1 MVQRSITEHQT
12 SIEISVPIPPEEIKR
27 TLERI
32 LNSRH
37 FSQAPKKRKFV
48 QLICD
53 YHLAGRAKEINE
65 HLIGLEVYERSDRY
79 SPAEDPVVR
88 VAAHDVR
95 KRLEQY
101 YLHEGRN
108 DEVRL
113 EIPIGSYEPVF
124 KHSSDVP
131 AEIET
136 HPTGSQGGAHALVA
150 IQDRST
156 QPAQSE
162 NESRRGRLALVIG
175 ALAAVAIILITI
187 NVWRKNQA
195 TGSTAEQDIYSPVW
209 GPFFSSQDPTIQ
221 VLSNPP
227 VYVLVNKS
235 DPDVLRKNSIEL
247 SKESSKELFDLL
259 KQTGQNEPEYLAPP
273 KLYLS
278 PVSHTG
284 IGEAIGAHLITSLF
298 RSRGLG
304 ITLKQSRNLT
314 GEDLK
319 DRNLIM
325 LGGRWSNAW
334 AGKMPVKEEFYFTP
348 QISIAN
354 PKPQPGEE
362 SEYMTKFDEQT
373 GQILEDYAMITVKP
387 SAQSKNVIMALEGL
401 RGVGTGAAAELITN
415 KIHLAEI
422 NQRLRRLAG
431 PNGLPRYYQILL
443 KAEVENNVATKLSP
457 VAVHKI
463 EDEERRVDRE
473 ERKLEGEERRLDN
486 EERRTKNEER
496 RAGIEERR
504 AKIEERRAKIE
515 EGRAR
520 HHR

>member
-1 MVQRSITEHQT
+1 MGQRFITEHQT
-12 SIEISVPIPPEEIKR
+12 SAEIGVSISPEDIR
-27 TLERI
+27 QALDRI

-53 YHLAGRAKEINE
+53 YYLAGRAKEINE
-65 HLIGLEVYERSDRY
+65 HLIGLEVYERRDRY

-101 YLHEGRN
+101 YLHEGRE

-124 KHSSDVP
+124 KLASDVP
-131 AEIET
+131 AEIEAN
-136 HPTGSQGGAHALVA
+136 SAGAQNLSTT
-150 IQDRST
+150 QDRNP
-156 QPAQSE
+156 QPAQLE
-162 NESRRGRLALVIG
+162 NEGRKWRPAWAVG
-175 ALAAVAIILITI
+175 ALAAVAIIFLTI
-187 NVWRKNQA
+187 NAWRKNQA
-195 TGSTAEQDIYSPVW
+195 PGLRTEQDIYGPVW
-209 GPFFSSQDPTIQ
+209 GPFFTSKDPTIQ

-227 VYVLVNKS
+227 VYVPVNKA

-247 SKESSKELFDLL
+247 SKEHSKELFDLL
-259 KQTGQNEPEYLAPP
+259 EKTGRSEPEYLAAP

-284 IGEAIGAHLITSLF
+284 IGEAIGAHLITGLF

-334 AGKMPVKEEFYFTP
+334 AGKMPVKEEFYFTS

-362 SEYMTKFDEQT
+362 PEYRTRFDERT
-373 GQILEDYAMITVKP
+373 GQILEDYALITVKP

-401 RGVGTGAAAELITN
+401 RGVGTGAAAEMITN
-415 KIHLAEI
+415 DIYLAEI
-422 NQRLRRLAG
+422 NRRLRSLAG
-431 PNGLPRYYQILL
+431 SNGLPHYYQILL
-443 KAEVENNVATKLSP
+443 KAEVENNVATKLSLL
-457 VAVHKI
+457 AVHTI
-463 EDEERRVDRE
+463 ED
-473 ERKLEGEERRLDN
+473 
-486 EERRTKNEER
+486 
-496 RAGIEERR
+496 
-504 AKIEERRAKIE
+504 
-515 EGRAR
+515 
-520 HHR
+520 

>member
-1 MVQRSITEHQT
+1 MEQRFITEHQT
-12 SIEISVPIPPEEIKR
+12 STEISIPIPPEDIRR
-27 TLERI
+27 TLDRI

-65 HLIGLEVYERSDRY
+65 HLIGLEVYERNDRY

-113 EIPIGSYEPVF
+113 EIPVGSYEPVF
-124 KHSSDVP
+124 KLASDVP

-136 HPTGSQGGAHALVA
+136 HPAGAHALAA
-150 IQDRST
+150 IQDRSP
-156 QPAQSE
+156 QRAQLE
-162 NESRRGRLALVIG
+162 NEGRRGRLTLAIG
-175 ALAAVAIILITI
+175 ALAAVVIIVLVIYA
-187 NVWRKNQA
+187 WRKSQA
-195 TGSTAEQDIYSPVW
+195 PSLAVEQDVYDPVW
-209 GPFFSSQDPTIQ
+209 GPFFKSQDPTIQ

-227 VYVLVNKS
+227 VYVLVNKA
-235 DPDVLRKNSIEL
+235 DPDVLRKNSIDL
-247 SKESSKELFDLL
+247 SKEGSKDLFNLL

-284 IGEAIGAHLITSLF
+284 IGEAIGAHLITSIF
-298 RSRGLG
+298 RSRNLG
-304 ITLKQSRNLT
+304 ISLKQSRNLT

-334 AGKMPVKEEFYFTP
+334 AGKMSVKEDFYFTP
-348 QISIAN
+348 QITIAN
-354 PKPQPGEE
+354 HEPQPGEE
-362 SEYMTKFDEQT
+362 SEYRTKFDERT
-373 GQILEDYAMITVKP
+373 GQIVEDYALITVKP
-387 SAQSKNVIMALEGL
+387 SAQSKNTIMALEGL
-401 RGVGTGAAAELITN
+401 RGVGTGAAAEMITN
-415 KIHLAEI
+415 KIHLAAI
-422 NQRLRRLAG
+422 NQRLLRLAG
-431 PNGLPRYYQILL
+431 PNGLPHYYQILL
-443 KAEVENNVATKLSP
+443 KAEVENNVATKLTLL
-457 VAVHKI
+457 AVHTI
-463 EDEERRVDRE
+463 ED
-473 ERKLEGEERRLDN
+473 
-486 EERRTKNEER
+486 
-496 RAGIEERR
+496 
-504 AKIEERRAKIE
+504 
-515 EGRAR
+515 
-520 HHR
+520 

>member
-1 MVQRSITEHQT
+1 MEQRFITEHQT
-12 SIEISVPIPPEEIKR
+12 SPEINVPISPDEIR
-27 TLERI
+27 RALDRI

-65 HLIGLEVYERSDRY
+65 HLIGLEVYERNDRY

-124 KHSSDVP
+124 KLTSDIP
-131 AEIET
+131 AEVET
-136 HPTGSQGGAHALVA
+136 HLAGVHALAA
-150 IQDRST
+150 IQDRSP
-156 QPAQSE
+156 QRAQSE
-162 NESRRGRLALVIG
+162 NEGRRERLTWAIG
-175 ALAAVAIILITI
+175 SLAAVVIIVLAIY
-187 NVWRKNQA
+187 VWRNNQA
-195 TGSTAEQDIYSPVW
+195 PSLAVEQNVYDTVW
-209 GPFFSSQDPTIQ
+209 GPFFKSQDPTIQ

-227 VYVLVNKS
+227 VYVLVNKA
-235 DPDVLRKNSIEL
+235 DPDVLRKNSIDL
-247 SKESSKELFDLL
+247 SKEGSKDLFNLL
-259 KQTGQNEPEYLAPP
+259 KQTGQNDPEYLAPP

-284 IGEAIGAHLITSLF
+284 IGEAIGAHLITSIF
-298 RSRGLG
+298 RSRNLG
-304 ITLKQSRNLT
+304 ISLKQSRNLT

-334 AGKMPVKEEFYFTP
+334 AGKMSVKEDFYFTP

-354 PKPQPGEE
+354 HEPQPGEE
-362 SEYMTKFDEQT
+362 SEYRTKFDERT
-373 GQILEDYAMITVKP
+373 GQIVEDYALITVKP
-387 SAQSKNVIMALEGL
+387 SAQSKNTIMALEGL
-401 RGVGTGAAAELITN
+401 RGVGTGAAAEMITN

-422 NQRLRRLAG
+422 NQRLLRLAG
-431 PNGLPRYYQILL
+431 PNGLPHYYQILL
-443 KAEVENNVATKLSP
+443 KAEVENNVATKLTLL
-457 VAVHKI
+457 AVHKI
-463 EDEERRVDRE
+463 ED
-473 ERKLEGEERRLDN
+473 
-486 EERRTKNEER
+486 
-496 RAGIEERR
+496 
-504 AKIEERRAKIE
+504 
-515 EGRAR
+515 
-520 HHR
+520 